1 MDKLDNAKIFLIR
14 KSIQMDSR
22 ITKEKILPGIK
33 DGLIKDIGIYVR
45 KHNQMPTMDDAMERY
60 KGNAYF
66 VDTIGMIGITI
77 GEMEDMTKE
86 LLGQKIKG
94 KKPNDQETMKKF
106 TARSAPC
113 PCGSGKKFKRCCGE

>member
-1 MDKLDNAKIFLIR
+1 MDKIDNAKIFMIR
-14 KSIQMDSR
+14 KAIQMDSR
-22 ITKEKILPGIK
+22 ITKDKVLTGIK

-45 KHNQMPTMDDAMERY
+45 KHSQMPSLDDIMAKYRESEYFIDTMKML
-60 KGNAYF
+60 
-66 VDTIGMIGITI
+66 GITI

-94 KKPNDQETMKKF
+94 KKPNEQETMKKF

-113 PCGSGKKFKRCCGE
+113 PCGSGKKFKRCCGQ

>member
-1 MDKLDNAKIFLIR
+1 MDKLDNAKTFLIR
-14 KSIQMDSR
+14 KAIQMDSR
-22 ITKEKILPGIK
+22 ITKEKVLPGIK

-45 KHNQMPTMDDAMERY
+45 KNNKMPAMDDIMGKY
-60 KGNAYF
+60 KESEYF
-66 VDTIGMIGITI
+66 IDTIGMLGITI

-94 KKPNDQETMKKF
+94 KKPNEQETMKKF

-113 PCGSGKKFKRCCGE
+113 PCGSGKKFKRCCGS